1 MAKTQI
7 NKMRTENGEI
17 TTENTEIQMI
27 IRGYYEELY
36 ANKMNNLEGME
47 KCLEKFN
54 LPKLNQEEID
64 QLVEIDQLIEQ
75 TN

>member
-17 TTENTEIQMI
+17 TTENTEIQTI

-36 ANKMNNLEGME
+36 ANKMNNLEGMNN
-47 KCLEKFN
+47 LEY
-54 LPKLNQEEID
+54 QYS
-64 QLVEIDQLIEQ
+64 
-75 TN
+75 